1 MTTKLNT
8 QIAETPLMFGESSLV
23 NIKLAAERNPEIV
36 FSCIAHRIDINL
48 LLRAYKE
55 IKKGKSSGVDKVTA
69 KDYEK
74 ELHDNL
80 FNLHSRLLSNK
91 YKAYPVNR
99 IWIEK
104 EGNKQRPIG
113 ILCLEDKIVQ
123 KAVAI
128 IMTMIFE
135 VNFHDFSYGFRSGF
149 NQHMAIK
156 EIREQCISKNIKWI
170 VSADITG
177 LFDNIEHDFLMRI
190 IKKRINDGGILRL
203 IGKWLKSGVMEN
215 GDLSYPDKGT
225 PQGGVISPILSNIF
239 LHYVLDD
246 WLVQTVGAYMKGKCF
261 VVRFADDF
269 ILGFEA
275 KEDALNVM
283 KVLPKRFNKYGLE
296 LHPDKT
302 KMIPF
307 GKPNRT
313 HDGKG
318 LETFDFLGFTFYW
331 AKSLKGYWIIKKK
344 TIGKRL
350 RRSKTRIWEWCRE
363 NRHNPLK
370 EQYEKIYVKL
380 TGHYQYYGVRSNYEA
395 LNSIYQHVY
404 KSWRYWLNRR
414 GSKRKVLYS
423 FLTETFKLPKPRI
436 VHNI

>member
-23 NIKLAAERNPEIV
+23 NTKLAAERNPEMV

-80 FNLHSRLLSNK
+80 FDLHSRFLSNK

-128 IMTMIFE
+128 LMTMIFE
-135 VNFHDFSYGFRSGF
+135 ENFHDFSYGFRSGF
-149 NQHMAIK
+149 NQHMAINQ
-156 EIREQCISKNIKWI
+156 IREQCISKNIKWI

-177 LFDNIEHDFLMRI
+177 LFGNIEHDFLMRI

-203 IGKWLKSGVMEN
+203 IGKWLKSGVTEN
-215 GDLSYPDKGT
+215 GELSYPDKGT

-239 LHYVLDD
+239 LHHVLDD
-246 WLVQTVGAYMKGKCF
+246 WLVQTVGAFMKGRWF

-275 KEDALNVM
+275 KDDALTVM
-283 KVLPKRFNKYGLE
+283 NVLPKRFDKYGLE

-313 HDGKG
+313 YDGKG
-318 LETFDFLGFTFYW
+318 LETFDFLGKIVKRVLDHQEENHRQTV
-331 AKSLKGYWIIKKK
+331 KKK
-344 TIGKRL
+344 QNPHLGVVPKKPAQTPKRA
-350 RRSKTRIWEWCRE
+350 
-363 NRHNPLK
+363 
-370 EQYEKIYVKL
+370 V
-380 TGHYQYYGVRSNYEA
+380 
-395 LNSIYQHVY
+395 
-404 KSWRYWLNRR
+404 
-414 GSKRKVLYS
+414 
-423 FLTETFKLPKPRI
+423 
-436 VHNI
+436 